1 MARLAPRAES
11 WEDETAMIVRLRE
24 IGVSV
29 SPGRIYHFIE
39 KGWARVSFAVE
50 KTVLEEA
57 LRRMHSSL
65 KSSASGAIKLPPTN

>member
-1 MARLAPRAES
+1 MARLAPMAET

-24 IGVSV
+24 IGLLV

-39 KGWARVSFAVE
+39 KGWARVSFALE

-57 LRRMHSSL
+57 LRRMHSAL
-65 KSSASGAIKLPPTN
+65 KSSASGVIRLPPTN